1 MALQAVDPIVLGK
14 VRAKQYYSEDGER
27 SKNMGILMHG
37 DGSFAGQ
44 GVVYETLDMSAL
56 PDYTVG
62 GTIHVIVNNQ
72 VRTVLVDTDRAG
84 LCFAVSLWCLW
95 SASTQCT
102 GQVYDHSEGLHP
114 VCIYTFPDCR
124 EGNVISPTAIACNCC
139 QLWNPFAALTAVT
152 PQLDYDLMLSAVMLV
167 MLRTAQQSVLESAA
181 GHGTCIVV
189 MHQLQ
194 LQAQSPDSWNA

>member
-1 MALQAVDPIVLGK
+1 MDPIVLGK

-72 VRTVLVDTDRAG
+72 VCSVYIDVWVLLFPCVSHQWQSVHDKSKQRCKPILICHATAVFSST
-84 LCFAVSLWCLW
+84 LCF
-95 SASTQCT
+95 
-102 GQVYDHSEGLHP
+102 
-114 VCIYTFPDCR
+114 
-124 EGNVISPTAIACNCC
+124 
-139 QLWNPFAALTAVT
+139 
-152 PQLDYDLMLSAVMLV
+152 
-167 MLRTAQQSVLESAA
+167 
-181 GHGTCIVV
+181 
-189 MHQLQ
+189 
-194 LQAQSPDSWNA
+194 

>member
-27 SKNMGILMHG
+27 SRNMAILMHG

-72 VRTVLVDTDRAG
+72 VRIDFVDIDCAC
-84 LCFAVSLWCLW
+84 LDFAVSFWYLW
-95 SASTQCT
+95 SASMQCT
-102 GQVYDHSEGLHP
+102 DQVDNHS
-114 VCIYTFPDCR
+114 
-124 EGNVISPTAIACNCC
+124 
-139 QLWNPFAALTAVT
+139 
-152 PQLDYDLMLSAVMLV
+152 
-167 MLRTAQQSVLESAA
+167 
-181 GHGTCIVV
+181 
-189 MHQLQ
+189 
-194 LQAQSPDSWNA
+194 